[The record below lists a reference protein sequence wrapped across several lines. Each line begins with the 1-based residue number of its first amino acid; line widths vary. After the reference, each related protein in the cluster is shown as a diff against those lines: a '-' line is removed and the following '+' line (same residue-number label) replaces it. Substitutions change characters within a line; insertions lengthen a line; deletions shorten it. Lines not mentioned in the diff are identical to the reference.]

1 MSELWCYKK
10 RFYFSLILIFVTV
23 LITCSAAYGNLSER
37 DVMSIGGSA
46 LWMIFLLSA
55 PMLFGALGLGLIVA
69 ILQAITSVQEQT
81 LGFVPKLL
89 VTFVML
95 LVFGPWVS
103 KSMLTFTAEIWKKIE
118 IIGRNAG

>member
-1 MSELWCYKK
+1 MSALYKK
-10 RFYFSLILIFVTV
+10 RFSFSLIVVFIVMV
-23 LITCSAAYGNLSER
+23 ITSSASYGNLSER

-46 LWMIFLLSA
+46 LWMIFVLSA
-55 PMLFGALGLGLIVA
+55 PMLFGALGFGLIIA

-89 VTFVML
+89 VTFAML
-95 LVFGPWVS
+95 LVFGPWLS

-118 IIGRNAG
+118 VIGRNAG